1 MKHTKSK
8 DIRDLSTN
16 EIVSQIKKNE
26 TDLVTMSFKKTLG
39 QLESHATI
47 RTVRRDM
54 ARMKT
59 ILRERELQK

>member
-1 MKHTKSK
+1 MKQTKSK

-16 EIVSQIKKNE
+16 EIVSQIKNE